1 LISCNFD
8 PDTAK
13 MPLDIGEPI
22 YGTVVPNFT
31 EFMAP
36 GKQFKASL
44 LGTN

>member
-1 LISCNFD
+1 
-8 PDTAK
+8 

-36 GKQFKASL
+36 GAVKLSVFSVS
-44 LGTN
+44 NEF